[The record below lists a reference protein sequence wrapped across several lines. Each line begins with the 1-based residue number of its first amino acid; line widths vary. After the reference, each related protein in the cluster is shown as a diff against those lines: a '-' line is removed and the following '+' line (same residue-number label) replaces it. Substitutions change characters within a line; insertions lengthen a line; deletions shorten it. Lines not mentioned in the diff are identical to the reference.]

1 MRTAKARFGKV
12 RRAPKEVNEE
22 LRWERGANEQKAY
35 VCAMKINKLAKARF
49 ATRGIMGFFDWV
61 MHGLG
66 FESSE
71 KKKGKHTKTIEP
83 DEKYANFN
91 LHEKVG
97 PKPNKINENIGA
109 TNYNNFGI
117 QSESNIIMVEPKS
130 HSEIQQCV
138 DYLKQGQSVA
148 VNLEGLSSADMER
161 ILDFLSGAIYGLN
174 GSIHRWHGD
183 LFLLAPEGHKILKK
197 E

>member
-1 MRTAKARFGKV
+1 
-12 RRAPKEVNEE
+12 
-22 LRWERGANEQKAY
+22 
-35 VCAMKINKLAKARF
+35 
-49 ATRGIMGFFDWV
+49 MGLFDWM

-66 FESSE
+66 FEDKGE
-71 KKKGKHTKTIEP
+71 KKKDKKSKALSN
-83 DEKYANFN
+83 DKYSNFN
-91 LHEKVG
+91 LHERIAG
-97 PKPNKINENIGA
+97 E
-109 TNYNNFGI
+109 TNSPETAQASGMGFMPFGV
-117 QSESNIIMVEPKS
+117 QTESNIIMVEPKT
-130 HSEIQQCV
+130 HKEIQQVV

-148 VNLEGLSSADMER
+148 VNLEGISSDDSMR

>member
-1 MRTAKARFGKV
+1 
-12 RRAPKEVNEE
+12 
-22 LRWERGANEQKAY
+22 
-35 VCAMKINKLAKARF
+35 
-49 ATRGIMGFFDWV
+49 MGFFDWV

-66 FESSE
+66 FETTE
-71 KKKGKHTKTIEP
+71 KKKGKKTKTIDPE
-83 DEKYANFN
+83 DKYENFN
-91 LHEKVG
+91 MHEKVG
-97 PKPNKINENIGA
+97 TQINKQVANTSQSAFG
-109 TNYNNFGI
+109 NFGI
-117 QSESNIIMVEPKS
+117 QTESNIIMVEPKS
-130 HSEIQQCV
+130 LSEIQHCV

>member
-1 MRTAKARFGKV
+1 
-12 RRAPKEVNEE
+12 
-22 LRWERGANEQKAY
+22 
-35 VCAMKINKLAKARF
+35 
-49 ATRGIMGFFDWV
+49 MGFFDWV

-66 FESSE
+66 FENTGKS
-71 KKKGKHTKTIEP
+71 KKGKHAKTVDQ

-91 LHEKVG
+91 LHEKISTDSSSVETANVASSG
-97 PKPNKINENIGA
+97 F
-109 TNYNNFGI
+109 NNFGI
-117 QSESNIIMVEPKS
+117 QTESNIIMVEPKS
-130 HSEIQQCV
+130 MSEIQQVV

-197 E
+197 N

>member
-1 MRTAKARFGKV
+1 
-12 RRAPKEVNEE
+12 
-22 LRWERGANEQKAY
+22 
-35 VCAMKINKLAKARF
+35 
-49 ATRGIMGFFDWV
+49 MGFFDWV

-66 FESSE
+66 FETTA
-71 KKKGKHTKTIEP
+71 KKGKKTKTVDQ

-91 LHEKVG
+91 LHEKVSNG
-97 PKPNKINENIGA
+97 ENKTPVQNAQPTGF
-109 TNYNNFGI
+109 NNFGI
-117 QSESNIIMVEPKS
+117 QTESNIIMVEPKS
-130 HSEIQQCV
+130 MSEIQQVV

-197 E
+197 N

>member
-1 MRTAKARFGKV
+1 
-12 RRAPKEVNEE
+12 
-22 LRWERGANEQKAY
+22 
-35 VCAMKINKLAKARF
+35 
-49 ATRGIMGFFDWV
+49 MGFFDWV

-66 FESSE
+66 FETTE
-71 KKKGKHTKTIEP
+71 KKKGKKTKTIEP

-97 PKPNKINENIGA
+97 NQVQKPT
-109 TNYNNFGI
+109 TNVGNNSFNNFGI
-117 QSESNIIMVEPKS
+117 QAESNIIMVEPKS

-148 VNLEGLSSADMER
+148 VNLEGLSAQDMER

>member
-1 MRTAKARFGKV
+1 
-12 RRAPKEVNEE
+12 
-22 LRWERGANEQKAY
+22 
-35 VCAMKINKLAKARF
+35 
-49 ATRGIMGFFDWV
+49 MGFFDWV

-66 FESSE
+66 FENTE
-71 KKKGKHTKTIEP
+71 KKEKKSKTKTVTQ
-83 DEKYANFN
+83 DDKYANFN
-91 LHEKVG
+91 LHEKVTEE
-97 PKPNKINENIGA
+97 NKSA
-109 TNYNNFGI
+109 TQPMNTSAFNNFGI
-117 QSESNIIMVEPKS
+117 QAESNIIMVEPKS
-130 HSEIQQCV
+130 MSEIQQVV

>member
-1 MRTAKARFGKV
+1 
-12 RRAPKEVNEE
+12 
-22 LRWERGANEQKAY
+22 
-35 VCAMKINKLAKARF
+35 
-49 ATRGIMGFFDWV
+49 MGFFDWV

-66 FESSE
+66 FETTE
-71 KKKGKHTKTIEP
+71 KKKGKKTKTLDPE
-83 DEKYANFN
+83 DKYSNFN

-97 PKPNKINENIGA
+97 SQTSKPTQNMNA
-109 TNYNNFGI
+109 TTFNNFGI

-130 HSEIQQCV
+130 YGEIQQCV

-148 VNLEGLSSADMER
+148 VNLEGLSADDMGR

-197 E
+197 TD

>member
-1 MRTAKARFGKV
+1 
-12 RRAPKEVNEE
+12 
-22 LRWERGANEQKAY
+22 
-35 VCAMKINKLAKARF
+35 
-49 ATRGIMGFFDWV
+49 MGFFDWV

-66 FESSE
+66 FEE
-71 KKKGKHTKTIEP
+71 KDGNKKAKKTKTIEE
-83 DEKYANFN
+83 DKYANFN
-91 LHEKVG
+91 LHEKVSS
-97 PKPNKINENIGA
+97 GA
-109 TNYNNFGI
+109 KAETQNVNNSFNNFGI
-117 QSESNIIMVEPKS
+117 QTESNIIMVEPKT
-130 HSEIQQCV
+130 HSEIQQVV

-148 VNLEGLSSADMER
+148 VNLEGLSVSDTER